1 MAEQKEVIAEFDSD
15 LWSGLMDFKASE
27 ITGGKYE
34 IEKIYKSGFCYYM

>member
-27 ITGGKYE
+27 ITGGKYDPS
-34 IEKIYKSGFCYYM
+34 K